1 VFLGGERLGA
11 LWSAGARPGSGGCEF
26 VGGTKHWPASGST
39 TWQNALSQSRTGKA
53 PDRRDKEPQAAAM
66 AANSDPEPPAAVAC
80 GLNIGPI
87 RVGTMFGDQVPTVL
101 PGEVAARVAE
111 GWMLLD
117 VRTDDEWADGR
128 IAGSVHIPMDQLMQ
142 RLDEVEDRVVCVCAV
157 GARSARVAQFLNAQG
172 RDAVNLEGGLYAWA
186 NSGHQIES

>member
-1 VFLGGERLGA
+1 MRRNDAEKRLDEPHPTSVSNVFTNE
-11 LWSAGARPGSGGCEF
+11 
-26 VGGTKHWPASGST
+26 V
-39 TWQNALSQSRTGKA
+39 
-53 PDRRDKEPQAAAM
+53 
-66 AANSDPEPPAAVAC
+66 AV
-80 GLNIGPI
+80 
-87 RVGTMFGDQVPTVL
+87 VQ

-142 RLDEVEDRVVCVCAV
+142 RFDEVEDRVVCVCAV

-172 RDAVNLEGGLYAWA
+172 REAVNLDGGIYAWVS
-186 NSGHQIES
+186 NGFSVER